1 MLHYFGKFWTR
12 VLLWL
17 TRITVKIEGEKN
29 IPAGP
34 VIYIQDPAEARDGMA
49 TLAYLPGKAHFIFS
63 CRRLVIPL
71 FGFLTLDPANLTV
84 MHDDALAI
92 IGKLEKKESVIFFT
106 DKGEIKGGVTL
117 IALETKLPVVPV
129 KVKRQGKVVTIKI
142 GKPLRAGNA
151 ADDHRHRQA
160 LKADLEKALA

>member
-34 VIYIQDPAEARDGMA
+34 VIYIQDPAEARD
-49 TLAYLPGKAHFIFS
+49 
-63 CRRLVIPL
+63 IPL